1 MAEKIPVGVGHALVT
16 EVVRQPV
23 HAVLLSG
30 LTGMRVSGGDHSGR
44 LDQSGVG
51 HRNANV
57 PATTPA
63 I

>member
-1 MAEKIPVGVGHALVT
+1 MT
-16 EVVRQPV
+16 EVVGQPV
-23 HAVLLSG
+23 DAVLLSG